1 MWPNPQKIADLVT
14 FTKEMLNANQTIK
27 AHRGKWNVLERIL
40 PGSSHIRIEKHGR
53 ESIQLRVKFLS
64 MILTLKWKDIIPVF
78 HLNVILCA
86 IWYHL

>member
-27 AHRGKWNVLERIL
+27 VHRDKWNVLERIL

-64 MILTLKWKDIIPVF
+64 MIWF
-78 HLNVILCA
+78 
-86 IWYHL
+86 